1 IENGQTT
8 HFMQEGISDA
18 QAVQIDRLLSRV
30 GLRED
35 ILLNGKT
42 ICIDDISTDTRF
54 TGLPPQHPAIT
65 SLLGT
70 PIMHGEEVL
79 GLLYLGD
86 KTDGGKFSHLDQEIL
101 ETLAT
106 HAGVS
111 FNNARLYL
119 QVNHF
124 NSDLEKKIR
133 ERTRDLES
141 AMVSAQIA
149 NQSKSIFLSSMNHEL
164 RTPLNAILGFSEV
177 LAEEFMGTLNEKQKE
192 YVQDILKSGWHLLT
206 LIDNILDLSRVEAG
220 TAKFEPEKLNLA
232 DLIEDSLL
240 MVREKALKH
249 GIALKTDIDSRLNLI
264 PVLADRRKMRHVF
277 FNLLSNAAKFTP
289 DYGSITV
296 HARWINPAEYQPS
309 SDLAMSTETIS
320 QDVVRI
326 VVEDTGVGVEPEHQN
341 LIFNE
346 FFQIT
351 DATCNKTPGTGLG
364 LSISRKYIEMHDG
377 RIWVESDGQNK
388 GSRFIIEIPART
400 SADSTGMDQITHPHS
415 TGFIQ
420 KINNLIQAVKPLD
433 GTFTIFRIGCN
444 RDCSTEE
451 TLRIENFLNHAKRD
465 YDVLE
470 IDTGNRFYLILL
482 FSSEGAAQQAW
493 ERIVSGLK
501 LILTGIRFHA
511 GMASYPKDGDTPKKL
526 FEKLIQIPEK
536 DNDSD

>member
-1 IENGQTT
+1 
-8 HFMQEGISDA
+8 
-18 QAVQIDRLLSRV
+18 
-30 GLRED
+30 
-35 ILLNGKT
+35 
-42 ICIDDISTDTRF
+42 
-54 TGLPPQHPAIT
+54 
-65 SLLGT
+65 
-70 PIMHGEEVL
+70 
-79 GLLYLGD
+79 
-86 KTDGGKFSHLDQEIL
+86 
-101 ETLAT
+101 
-106 HAGVS
+106 
-111 FNNARLYL
+111 
-119 QVNHF
+119 
-124 NSDLEKKIR
+124 
-133 ERTRDLES
+133 
-141 AMVSAQIA
+141 MVSAQVA

-177 LAEEFMGTLNEKQKE
+177 LAEEFMGPLNEKQKE

-220 TAKFEPEKLNLA
+220 TATFEPEELNLA
-232 DLIEDSLL
+232 DLVEDSLL

-249 GIALKTDIDSRLNLI
+249 GIALKTEIDSRLNVM
-264 PVLADRRKMRHVF
+264 PVLADRRKMRHVL

-289 DYGSITV
+289 DYGSIMV
-296 HARWINPAEYQPS
+296 HAWWINPAKYQPS
-309 SDLAMSTETIS
+309 PDSGMSTETIF

-326 VVEDTGVGVEPEHQN
+326 VVEDTGVGVEPEYQN

-346 FFQIT
+346 FFQINE
-351 DATCNKTPGTGLG
+351 ATCNKTPGTGLG

-400 SADSTGMDQITHPHS
+400 SSESTGMDPITHPHHA
-415 TGFIQ
+415 GFIH
-420 KINNLIQAVKPLD
+420 KINDLIQAVKPLN
-433 GTFTIFRIGCN
+433 GTFTICRIGCN

-493 ERIVSGLK
+493 ERILSGLK

-511 GMASYPKDGDTPKKL
+511 GMASYPKDGDTPKEL
-526 FEKLIQIPEK
+526 FKKLIQIPEEG
-536 DNDSD
+536 NDPD